1 MNSSHAERGIT
12 REASPSTSLELLVI
26 LGSLTA
32 FAPLSIDMYLPSMPT
47 LEKSFAASTAA
58 VQFTLST
65 FFIGFAIGQ
74 SIFGP
79 LTDRFG
85 RKPPLYFS
93 LTVFAISSLGCAWS
107 HSISMLAL
115 WRFAQAIGACAGGV
129 VARAMVRDLFP
140 PHETFRIFATL
151 MLVMGVAP
159 MLAPLL
165 GGYILTWLGWEA
177 IFITLAVLG
186 VVCLIAVVFRLPET
200 RRGDR
205 ATSLHIVDVARG
217 YGALLRDRIF
227 LGNALAGAMST
238 SGMFAYIAT
247 SPFVFIT
254 LYKVPADQYGWIF
267 GLNALGLILG
277 SQLNGRVFHRLNFYP
292 KKVHRAAS
300 LVQCI
305 VGMGM
310 VFSAATGTGGIF
322 GLIVPLFLYI
332 ACNGLIYPNS
342 TSQAMAPHGNV
353 AGAASALLGT
363 IQFGLAALTTTLIT
377 AIPQSTAVPMAFT
390 ILVCGLLGSIIERMT
405 PEYVPTH
412 AAPDTSG
419 ATSLTTAE
427 NDRRGP

>member
-1 MNSSHAERGIT
+1 MDSSKREREILSDGS
-12 REASPSTSLELLVI
+12 ASSQLELLVI

-47 LEKSFAASTAA
+47 LEKSFGASTSA

-65 FFIGFAIGQ
+65 FFFGFALGQ

-93 LTVFAISSLGCAWS
+93 LSLFAISSLGCAWS
-107 HSISMLAL
+107 TSISMLAL

-140 PHETFRIFATL
+140 PYETLRIFATL

-165 GGYILTWLGWEA
+165 GGYILTSLGWEA
-177 IFITLAVLG
+177 IFITLAGLG
-186 VVCLIAVVFRLPET
+186 IICLLAVIFRLPET
-200 RRGDR
+200 RRGNRD
-205 ATSLHIVDVARG
+205 TSLHIVDIARG
-217 YGALLRDRIF
+217 YKELLADRIF
-227 LGNALAGAMST
+227 VGNALAGAMST

-254 LYKVPADQYGWIF
+254 IYNVPADQYGWIF

-277 SQLNGRVFHRLNFYP
+277 SQLNGRVFHRLNFNP
-292 KKVHRAAS
+292 KRVHRSAS
-300 LVQCI
+300 IVQCI
-305 VGMGM
+305 VGTVMLA
-310 VFSAATGTGGIF
+310 SAWTGAGGIF
-322 GLIVPLFLYI
+322 GLVFPLFLYI
-332 ACNGLIYPNS
+332 GCNGLIYPNS

-363 IQFGLAALTTTLIT
+363 IQFGLAALTTTIIT
-377 AIPQSTAVPMAFT
+377 AIPQTTAIPMAFT
-390 ILVCGLLGSIIERMT
+390 ILVCGLLGSIIERIT
-405 PEYVPTH
+405 PEFIASRV
-412 AAPDTSG
+412 D
-419 ATSLTTAE
+419 
-427 NDRRGP
+427 DRRHTPDPVVTSPSD

>member
-1 MNSSHAERGIT
+1 MNSSDAEQEIARNT
-12 REASPSTSLELLVI
+12 AASSSLELLII

-65 FFIGFAIGQ
+65 FFFGFAIGQ

-93 LTVFAISSLGCAWS
+93 LTLFAISSLGCAWS
-107 HSISMLAL
+107 SSISMLAL

-140 PHETFRIFATL
+140 PYETLRIFATL
-151 MLVMGVAP
+151 MLIMGVAP

-177 IFITLAVLG
+177 IFITLAGLG
-186 VVCLIAVVFRLPET
+186 IICLVAVIFRLPET
-200 RRGDR
+200 RRGNR
-205 ATSLHIVDVARG
+205 ETSLHIVDIARG
-217 YGALLRDRIF
+217 YGVLLKDRIF
-227 LGNALAGAMST
+227 VGNALAGAMST

-277 SQLNGRVFHRLNFYP
+277 SQLNGRVFHRLNFNP
-292 KKVHRAAS
+292 KRVHRTAS
-300 LVQCI
+300 VVQWI

-310 VFSAATGTGGIF
+310 LFSAATGTGGIF

-405 PEYVPTH
+405 PEYIPAH
-412 AAPDTSG
+412 SDPEASG
-419 ATSLTTAE
+419 GISLTAAAS
-427 NDRRGP
+427 D

>member
-1 MNSSHAERGIT
+1 VRASAPEKEAVKNVHASSH
-12 REASPSTSLELLVI
+12 LELLVI

-47 LEKSFAASTAA
+47 LEKTFAASTAA

-65 FFIGFAIGQ
+65 FFFGFALGQ

-85 RKPPLYFS
+85 RKPPLYLS
-93 LTVFAISSLGCAWS
+93 LSLFVISSLGCAWS
-107 HSISMLAL
+107 HSITILAI
-115 WRFAQAIGACAGGV
+115 WRFVQAIGACAGGV

-140 PHETFRIFATL
+140 PYETLRIFATL

-177 IFITLAVLG
+177 IFVTLAGLG
-186 VVCLIAVVFRLPET
+186 VVCLVAVILRLPET
-200 RRGDR
+200 KGGNRD
-205 ATSLHIVDVARG
+205 TSLHIVDIARG
-217 YGALLRDRIF
+217 YGALLKDRIF
-227 LGNALAGAMST
+227 VGNALAGAMST

-254 LYKVPADQYGWIF
+254 LYNVPADQYGWIF
-267 GLNALGLILG
+267 GINAMGLILG
-277 SQLNGRVFHRLNFYP
+277 SQLNGRVFHRLNFHP

-300 LVQCI
+300 SVQC
-305 VGMGM
+305 VVSFFMLA
-310 VFSAATGTGGIF
+310 SACSGTGGIF

-377 AIPQSTAVPMAFT
+377 AIPQTTAVPMALT
-390 ILVCGLLGSIIERMT
+390 ILICGLLGSVIERLT
-405 PEYVPTH
+405 PEFVPASATMDSGTSISV
-412 AAPDTSG
+412 ASAPN
-419 ATSLTTAE
+419 E
-427 NDRRGP
+427 